1 MNIIDTKILFFILKD
16 DGLFIGLFFK
26 LIFFKPTIQRK
37 EENSIATAISC
48 YKIDLTPHHADRKG
62 SNRWKIGF
70 NLVNIPQEGENTIE
84 KKKERSNGA

>member
-1 MNIIDTKILFFILKD
+1 M
-16 DGLFIGLFFK
+16 
-26 LIFFKPTIQRK
+26 IQRK